1 MMSEA
6 VPRGRRTVRLPLAAD
21 SRIGSGKTPHGGSM
35 TSQTSRN
42 TGWRRAAVGAVAS
55 GALAAG
61 LMAGIG
67 LANAEPVAPADPT
80 TGADAPPPMTADQV
94 LAIIATE
101 YDTGA
106 GGGQLSNLVHQ
117 VMKLRSQGFYPSKGN
132 QARHRGRVGQA
143 AEPGAT
149 DRGPPEA
156 PWPSRPGTRCA
167 VRRSSRLRR
176 RSGSTS
182 TTRPTPA
189 VGAPGGGINI
199 PLGP

>member
-1 MMSEA
+1 
-6 VPRGRRTVRLPLAAD
+6 
-21 SRIGSGKTPHGGSM
+21 M
-35 TSQTSRN
+35 TSQTSRT
-42 TGWRRAAVGAVAS
+42 TGGRRAAVGAVAS

-61 LMAGIG
+61 LMVGMG

-94 LAIIATE
+94 LAIITTE

-132 QARHRGRVGQA
+132 RDDIVAALDKRPNQEPLIAALQATLAFQTRNKMRGQTQQPAPATIGINQYDPTN
-143 AEPGAT
+143 PGAL
-149 DRGPPEA
+149 GGFGIN
-156 PWPSRPGTRCA
+156 PG
-167 VRRSSRLRR
+167 
-176 RSGSTS
+176 G
-182 TTRPTPA
+182 
-189 VGAPGGGINI
+189 GAPGGGINI